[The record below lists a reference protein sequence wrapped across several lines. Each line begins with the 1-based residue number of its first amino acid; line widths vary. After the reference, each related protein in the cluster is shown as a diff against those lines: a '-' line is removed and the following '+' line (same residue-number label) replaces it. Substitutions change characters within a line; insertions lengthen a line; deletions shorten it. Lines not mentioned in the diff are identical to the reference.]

1 MRDHDDNRRNPRR
14 RDLLS
19 LLGAAATAPLW
30 PAVARA
36 QSRLPMLGFL
46 SSESADVYAGRVR
59 ALRQG
64 LGEYGFVEGKNIAIE
79 YRWAEGRNDRL
90 PALATDL
97 IQRGVSVIAANGTAA
112 LAAKKITAAIPIVF
126 VIGADPVGLGLVASL
141 ARPGGN
147 VTGVTTLSGETGPKR
162 MELARELFPDASAMA
177 VLINPT
183 SPTAANIAKV
193 MAAAGTALGLRE
205 THMLHASS
213 DQDFEGALGAVT
225 RLGAAALVVSADS
238 FFNNRSEQIA
248 ALALRHRVATIYQ
261 FREFAA
267 AGGLMSYGNSFAESY
282 RLVGSYVGRIL
293 KGENPANLP
302 VQQPTKLELILNM
315 KTASALGLTFPMTL
329 LSRADDVI
337 E

>member
-1 MRDHDDNRRNPRR
+1 
-14 RDLLS
+14 
-19 LLGAAATAPLW
+19 
-30 PAVARA
+30 
-36 QSRLPMLGFL
+36 
-46 SSESADVYAGRVR
+46 
-59 ALRQG
+59 
-64 LGEYGFVEGKNIAIE
+64 
-79 YRWAEGRNDRL
+79 
-90 PALATDL
+90 
-97 IQRGVSVIAANGTAA
+97 
-112 LAAKKITAAIPIVF
+112 
-126 VIGADPVGLGLVASL
+126 LVASL

-183 SPTAANIAKV
+183 SPTAANITNV
-193 MAAAGTALGLRE
+193 MREAGAALGLSA

-213 DQDFEGALGAVT
+213 DQDLEGALGAVT

-248 ALALRHRVATIYQ
+248 ALALRHRVAAIYQ

-282 RLVGSYVGRIL
+282 RLVGTYVGRIL
-293 KGENPANLP
+293 KGEKPANLP
-302 VQQPTKLELILNM
+302 VQQPTKLELILNL
-315 KTASALGLTFPMTL
+315 KTASALGLTFPVEL

>member
-1 MRDHDDNRRNPRR
+1 MFRLQVWLLPMRDHHDRSRNPHRR
-14 RDLLS
+14 AFLG

-30 PAVARA
+30 SAVARA
-36 QSRLPMLGFL
+36 QSRLPVVGFL

-64 LGEYGFVEGKNIAIE
+64 LGELGFVEGRNVAIA

-97 IQRGVSVIAANGTAA
+97 VERGVSVIAANGTAA

-162 MELARELFPDASAMA
+162 MGLARELFPGPGAMT

-183 SPTAANIAKV
+183 RPTAANMEKV
-193 MAAAGTALGLRE
+193 MGGAGTVLGLRQ

-213 DQDFEGALGAVT
+213 DQDFEEALGAVT
-225 RLGAAALVVSADS
+225 RQAPP
-238 FFNNRSEQIA
+238 RSPD
-248 ALALRHRVATIYQ
+248 RCWRATC
-261 FREFAA
+261 
-267 AGGLMSYGNSFAESY
+267 
-282 RLVGSYVGRIL
+282 
-293 KGENPANLP
+293 
-302 VQQPTKLELILNM
+302 
-315 KTASALGLTFPMTL
+315 
-329 LSRADDVI
+329 
-337 E
+337 

>member
-1 MRDHDDNRRNPRR
+1 MRDHYDRSRNPHRR
-14 RDLLS
+14 AFLS

-30 PAVARA
+30 PVVARA
-36 QSRLPMLGFL
+36 QSRLPVLGFL

-64 LGEYGFVEGKNIAIE
+64 LGEFGFVEGKNIAIE
-79 YRWAEGRNDRL
+79 FRWAEGRNDRL
-90 PALATDL
+90 PALAADL
-97 IQRGVSVIAANGTAA
+97 VQRGVTVIAANGTAA
-112 LAAKKITAAIPIVF
+112 LAAKKITATIPIVF

-147 VTGVTTLSGETGPKR
+147 VTGVT
-162 MELARELFPDASAMA
+162 
-177 VLINPT
+177 
-183 SPTAANIAKV
+183 PTAANIAKV
-193 MAAAGTALGLRE
+193 MSGAGAALGLSE

-248 ALALRHRVATIYQ
+248 ALALRHRVAAIYQ

-282 RLVGSYVGRIL
+282 RLVGTYVGRIL
-293 KGENPANLP
+293 KGENAANLP

-315 KTASALGLTFPMTL
+315 KTASALGLTFPVTL